1 METSSIH
8 ELKFV
13 KSVEVVPA
21 KNLDLEDFR
30 EAAALFSDLADVVT
44 APENPMGMPGIDP
57 IISTYL
63 IAREYNLIAMPHITP
78 RDKNRLFIHS
88 QVITA
93 LKIGIRNFFVIG
105 GDPISKK
112 LDSKEVREID
122 VLQTIN
128 SIRQSETFL
137 KEPFPK
143 VGIGSAFNPYREIEQ
158 EILGKKLESGSNFFI
173 SQILFESDHLRK
185 DWIRKRNFRLS
196 AGFMPLTRK
205 SQVEGI
211 KKMGV
216 KFSDETMRKLDQ
228 SDDITATST
237 RMILDAY
244 DEAKEYIDGIHVMP
258 LGNNRLAKQI
268 LESI

>member
-1 METSSIH
+1 METSSIN

-21 KNLDLEDFR
+21 KNLDVEDFQH
-30 EAAALFSDLADVVT
+30 AASLLSDLADVVT

-63 IAREYNLIAMPHITP
+63 IAKEYNLIAMPHITP

-105 GDPISKK
+105 GDPINKK
-112 LDSKEVREID
+112 LDSREVREID

-128 SIRQSETFL
+128 SIRQSEAFL

-143 VGIGSAFNPYREIEQ
+143 VGIGSAFNPYREVEQ
-158 EILGKKLESGSNFFI
+158 EILGKKLENGSDFFI
-173 SQILFESDHLRK
+173 SQIIFEADHLKK
-185 DWIRKRNFRLS
+185 DWIKNRTFRLS

-205 SQVEGI
+205 GQIEGMR
-211 KKMGV
+211 KMGV
-216 KFSDETMRKLDQ
+216 RFSEETISKLDQ
-228 SDDITATST
+228 SDDITATSI
-237 RMILDAY
+237 RMILEAY

-258 LGNNRLAKQI
+258 LGNNKLAKQI